1 MIQLDEEE
9 LNLYLDNEEDIV
21 KNLHGMDNVRK
32 WFRLLEFIRKDTSG
46 EEYYCYYKNERLEE
60 MAYGVYVDLLN
71 DLIEIGV
78 KFPKTFPEELDFD
91 YEQKDKKALE
101 NETEDNAYSVIVKN
115 EFGKLFY
122 DFFPTLGEFNSFKI
136 EFIDPIE
143 DSLDDNE
150 GWDNVHDCCVELD
163 HQLVDLSLIKIELD
177 KEFAPGIQKFEDE
190 VIHTIRDNLLFI
202 KKTAYRARI
211 PLGTELMDLVDCDSN
226 YLNDEVLLHDSGF
239 KYKGSVDYYNNHL
252 INLIQELSL
261 QIEELRD
268 EVKQLNE
275 KEK

>member
-9 LNLYLDNEEDIV
+9 LNSYLKNQKDIV
-21 KNLHGMDNVRK
+21 KNLHGMDNIRK

-46 EEYYCYYKNERLEE
+46 EEYFSYYKNERLEE

-78 KFPKTFPEELDFD
+78 KFPETFPEELDFD
-91 YEQKDKKALE
+91 YEQKDQTALE
-101 NETEDNAYSVIVKN
+101 NETEDTSYSVIVKN

-122 DFFPTLGEFNSFKI
+122 EFFPTLGEFNSFKI
-136 EFIDPIE
+136 EFIDPIK

-150 GWDNVHDCCVELD
+150 GWDNVNECCFELD
-163 HQLVDLSLIKIELD
+163 HQLVDLSLVRIELD
-177 KEFAPGIQKFEDE
+177 KEFAPGIQKFEDK
-190 VIHTIRDNLLFI
+190 IIDAIRDNLLLI
-202 KKTAYRARI
+202 KKAAYRSRI
-211 PLGTELMDLVDCDSN
+211 PLGAELMDLVEYDSD
-226 YLNDEVLLHDSGF
+226 YLNDEVLLHNSGF

-252 INLIQELSL
+252 IDLIKELSL
-261 QIEELRD
+261 QIEDLRD
-268 EVKQLNE
+268 EVKQLRE